1 MKDAIAWLLT
11 LSYADTHAVSDLYL
25 QCSLT
30 SGRYLMPAK
39 DGRVTM
45 KVERQLWE
53 EMEKLIKS
61 HPEWGILSV
70 PEFVRRAIDS
80 EMRSRKDAERT
91 RTINLCLAPQTGGSH
106 RKGR

>member
-1 MKDAIAWLLT
+1 
-11 LSYADTHAVSDLYL
+11 
-25 QCSLT
+25 
-30 SGRYLMPAK
+30 MPAK

-53 EMEKLIKS
+53 EMEKLIAS

-70 PEFVRRAIDS
+70 PEFVRRAIDT
-80 EMRSRKDAERT
+80 EIRARKDADKT
-91 RTINLCLAPQTGGSH
+91 RTINLCLVPHTKGSR